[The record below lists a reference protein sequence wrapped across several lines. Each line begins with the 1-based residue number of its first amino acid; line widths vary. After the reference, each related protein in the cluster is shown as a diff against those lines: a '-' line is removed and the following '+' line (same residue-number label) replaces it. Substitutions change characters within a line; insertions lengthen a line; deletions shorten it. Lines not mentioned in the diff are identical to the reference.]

1 MRSPIRST
9 QSAVH
14 HPGRHTNHHTA
25 QPCRRLRALAVT
37 ATASLV
43 WLLPAAAAA
52 QGWIE
57 PRPGIAPAQWGIE
70 KLRTNV
76 IVRVTDRV
84 AEVEVEEWFRNNGG
98 GLGEGDYV
106 YPLPGGAVFTS
117 YSLYQG
123 EQELRGEMM
132 DAARAR
138 EIYEAIV
145 RAQKDPA
152 LIELLGKGMMR
163 ARVFPIEAGQTRKI
177 TMRYTQV
184 LDRAG
189 DALQFRYAAGAR
201 HIGSPVSVLP
211 QPRLPRLPQQQPQPL
226 TPGNENGRV
235 LTAAEPAPLTF
246 QLIIEDAARFRDA
259 FSPTH
264 AVEVDRARGRMT
276 VRPKGEL
283 TGDFAVFLPFATR
296 AVGLTIAT
304 HRPVSE
310 DGYFML
316 TLSPGEA
323 EASAVPRDVTV
334 VVDVSGSMSGEKM
347 DQAQRA
353 LQQLLGTLNED
364 DRIRLIAF
372 SSGVRAWRESWT
384 RATRAEIED
393 ARRWVDRLRADGG
406 TNIHD
411 ALDAAFSETSPR
423 DRLPIV
429 IFMTDGLPTN
439 GETRPDRIAAMAE
452 SERGRARVFAFGV
465 GFDVNTYLLD
475 ALSEAARGS
484 TQYVRPGE
492 DVEQAVS
499 LLAAKVRHPVLT
511 DLALDMGRI
520 NVDEIYPRELPDL
533 FAGGELVLFGR
544 YSGTGTSD
552 ISVSGRRSGRAERY
566 STQARFDARNATNE
580 YIPRLWAS
588 RKLGDLD
595 RRIRSAQADGA
606 GRDQVED
613 LIDELR
619 TTALRYG
626 LLSEYTSY
634 LVQEPGVFAAAGR
647 VMAPAAPASGQA
659 AVARAEDARR
669 SREVA
674 NVAQINAAQ
683 AFAAERLE
691 LSSIIVTG
699 APGSATD
706 GHMRSIA
713 GRTFELRNGV
723 WRDVAHTDRQRVVE
737 IAAWSDAHFELIRA
751 LPEAALVLRE
761 LDSVLIAGREVSV
774 RVGATGAESLSAAEL
789 RRLVAQFR

>member
-1 MRSPIRST
+1 MGSPDRAIRVRPYRVFRPLLT
-9 QSAVH
+9 FGA
-14 HPGRHTNHHTA
+14 A
-25 QPCRRLRALAVT
+25 ILL
-37 ATASLV
+37 
-43 WLLPAAAAA
+43 WLLPAAATA

-57 PRPGIAPAQWGIE
+57 PRPGIVPAQWGIE

-76 IVRVTDRV
+76 TVTVTDRV

-138 EIYEAIV
+138 EIYEGIV
-145 RAQKDPA
+145 RAKKDPA
-152 LIELLGKGMMR
+152 LIELMGKGMMR

-184 LDRAG
+184 LERAG

-201 HIGSPVSVLP
+201 HLGAAVPVP
-211 QPRLPRLPQQQPQPL
+211 EPRLPQPQLP
-226 TPGNENGRV
+226 PEGGRV
-235 LTAAEPAPLTF
+235 LTAVEPAPLTF
-246 QLIIEDAARFRDA
+246 RLIIEDEARFRDA

-264 AVEVDRARGRMT
+264 AVQVERARGRMT
-276 VRPKGEL
+276 VRPEEEL
-283 TGDFAVFLPFATR
+283 TGDFAVFLPFASR
-296 AVGLTIAT
+296 AVGLTLAT

-316 TLSPGEA
+316 TLSPGEV
-323 EASAVPRDVTV
+323 EESVVPRDVTV

-353 LQQLLGTLNED
+353 LQQLLGTLGDD
-364 DRIRLIAF
+364 DRMRLIAF
-372 SSGVRAWRESWT
+372 SSGVRPWRESWT
-384 RATRAEIED
+384 RATRSEIED

-411 ALDAAFSETSPR
+411 ALDAAFSETSPA

-452 SERGRARVFAFGV
+452 SERGRTRVFAFGV

-475 ALSEAARGS
+475 KLSEAARGS

-520 NVDEIYPRELPDL
+520 DIDEVYPRELPDL

-544 YSGTGTSD
+544 YSGSATTE
-552 ISVSGRRSGRAERY
+552 IRVSGRRGGRVERY
-566 STQARFDARNATNE
+566 STQAEFGARNPADE

-606 GRDQVED
+606 SRDQVQE

-634 LVQEPGVFAAAGR
+634 LVQEPGVFAAAPMAPG
-647 VMAPAAPASGQA
+647 VAAPAAVSGQA

-669 SREVA
+669 SREVTS
-674 NVAQINAAQ
+674 VTQMDAAQ

-691 LSSIIVTG
+691 LATIVVTG
-699 APGSATD
+699 ASGKNAAD
-706 GHMRSIA
+706 GGARSIA
-713 GRTFELRNGV
+713 GRTFELKDGV
-723 WRDVAHTDRQRVVE
+723 WRDAAHTDRQRVLE
-737 IAAWSDAHFELIRA
+737 IAAWSDAYFEVIRA

-761 LDSVLIAGREVSV
+761 LDSVLIAGRQVSL
-774 RVGATGAESLSAAEL
+774 RIGTTGVESLGAAAV